1 MPTERRKAALM
12 AVPFN
17 DTRRRFAAC
26 RSQLFA
32 AWEMLFDEGIFIG
45 GVAVD
50 SFERDFAI
58 YCGIPNCISLA
69 NGTDALEFSLR
80 ALDVRAGD
88 EVITVANAG
97 GYTTAA
103 CHAIGAL
110 PVYVDVD
117 TRTCQL
123 DPNCI
128 EQAPGNKTRAI
139 VVTHLYG
146 FMNDVAAIRA
156 QLSSLG
162 RGDIAIVED
171 CAQAHGASYHGQN
184 VGSIGDAAAFSF
196 YPTKN
201 LGALG
206 DAGAVLCR
214 NTDVAT
220 KIRQLRQY
228 GWQPKYHTVLSGG
241 RNSRM
246 DALQAIVLKQQ
257 LRTLAASNAKR
268 RDICRMY
275 ANNLP
280 QGWTIIC
287 ANDSRFV
294 GHLAVAIAPD
304 PQSRRHA
311 CDLLRQRDVG
321 YDIHYPILDCDQV
334 GWQGR
339 GRCVGNLDE
348 SRCLTQRIL
357 SLPCFAEMTEDEL
370 GEVIDA
376 LHAFPGA

>member
-1 MPTERRKAALM
+1 M

-17 DTRRRFAAC
+17 DTRRRFAAS
-26 RSQLFA
+26 RELLFA
-32 AWEMLFDEGIFIG
+32 AWEMLFNKGIFVG
-45 GVAVD
+45 GAAVD
-50 SFERDFAI
+50 SFERDFAL
-58 YCGIPNCISLA
+58 YCGMPNCISLA

-97 GYTTAA
+97 GYTTTA
-103 CHAIGAL
+103 CHVIGAL

-117 TRTCQL
+117 NRTCQI

-128 EQAPGNKTRAI
+128 EQALKNTTRAI

-146 FMNDVAAIRA
+146 YMNDVAAIRA
-156 QLSSLG
+156 QLASLG
-162 RGDIAIVED
+162 RSDIAIVED
-171 CAQAHGASYHGQN
+171 CAQAHGASYRGQN

-214 NTDVAT
+214 NPDVAI

-228 GWQPKYHTVLSGG
+228 GWQQKYQTVLSGG

-246 DALQAIVLKQQ
+246 DALQAVVLTQQ
-257 LRTLAASNAKR
+257 LGALAASNERR
-268 RDICRMY
+268 RDICEVY
-275 ANNLP
+275 AKNLP
-280 QGWTIIC
+280 QGWAIVRT
-287 ANDSRFV
+287 NGSRFV

-304 PQSRRHA
+304 PRSRQHA
-311 CDLLRQRDVG
+311 CDLLRQRGIG

-339 GRCVGNLDE
+339 GRCIGNLDE
-348 SRCLTQRIL
+348 SRCLTQKVL

-376 LHAFPGA
+376 LRAFPGA

>member
-1 MPTERRKAALM
+1 M

-17 DTRRRFAAC
+17 DIRRRFAG
-26 RSQLFA
+26 RRGQLLA
-32 AWEMLFDEGIFIG
+32 AWEMLLDDGIFIG
-45 GVAVD
+45 GAAVD

-80 ALDVRAGD
+80 ALGVRAGD

-103 CHAIGAL
+103 CHVIGAL

-128 EQAPGNKTRAI
+128 EQALGDKTRAI

-156 QLSSLG
+156 QLSLLG
-162 RGDIAIVED
+162 RRDIAIVED
-171 CAQAHGASYHGQN
+171 CAQAHGASYRRQN

-206 DAGAVLCR
+206 DAGAVLCHD
-214 NTDVAT
+214 TDVAA

-228 GWQPKYHTVLSGG
+228 GWQQKYHTVLSGG

-246 DALQAIVLKQQ
+246 DALQAIVLSQQ
-257 LRTLAASNAKR
+257 LEVLAASNAKR
-268 RDICRMY
+268 RDICDNY
-275 ANNLP
+275 ATNLP
-280 QGWTIIC
+280 PGWTIIS

-294 GHLAVAIAPD
+294 GHLAVVVAPD
-304 PQSRRHA
+304 PKFRQHA
-311 CDLLRQRDVG
+311 CDLLRHRDIG

-339 GRCVGNLDE
+339 GRRVGNLDE
-348 SRCLTQRIL
+348 SRCLTQKIL

>member
-1 MPTERRKAALM
+1 M

-17 DTRRRFAAC
+17 DTRRRFSAC
-26 RSQLFA
+26 WGDLFA
-32 AWEMLFDEGIFIG
+32 AWQMLFNEGIFIG
-45 GVAVD
+45 GASVD
-50 SFERDFAI
+50 SFERDFAL
-58 YCGIPNCISLA
+58 YCAIPNCISLA

-80 ALDVRAGD
+80 ALGVRAGD

-103 CHAIGAL
+103 CHVIGAL

-128 EQAPGNKTRAI
+128 EQALGNKTRAI

-162 RGDIAIVED
+162 RSDVAIVED
-171 CAQAHGASYHGQN
+171 CAQAHGASYRQQN
-184 VGSIGDAAAFSF
+184 AGSIGDAAAFSF

-228 GWQPKYHTVLSGG
+228 GWQQKYHTVLSGG

-246 DALQAIVLKQQ
+246 DALQAIVLTQQ
-257 LRTLAASNAKR
+257 LGALAASNAKR
-268 RDICRMY
+268 REICDVY

-280 QGWTIIC
+280 QGWTMVS
-287 ANDSRFV
+287 NNNFRFV

-304 PQSRRHA
+304 PQSRQHA
-311 CDLLRQRDVG
+311 CDLLQQRNIG
-321 YDIHYPILDCDQV
+321 HDIHYPILDCDQV

-339 GRCVGNLDE
+339 GRQVGNLDK
-348 SRCLTQRIL
+348 SRCLTQKIV
-357 SLPCFAEMTEDEL
+357 SLPCFPEMTEAEL

-376 LHAFPGA
+376 LHRFPGSAIWKR